1 MLYSEILSKISGIRL
16 IASGGVSDMADI
28 DALDEINV
36 PAVIVGKALYEGLI
50 TPDELERHNVKLI

>member
-1 MLYSEILSKISGIRL
+1 ILAKISGIRL

-36 PAVIVGKALYEGLI
+36 PAVIVGKALYEGCI
-50 TPDELERHNVKLI
+50 TPDELEHHNVKLI